1 MREKEEPVT
10 TKYSVVLTTAG
21 SREDA
26 RVVAAKVLSEKL
38 AACVQLLPIE
48 SMYTWKGEVAHEEE
62 ILLLLK
68 TREDLYP
75 ELEKAITAVHKYE
88 TPEIVLLPV
97 GNGLPAYLGWIDE
110 VT

>member
-1 MREKEEPVT
+1 MT

-26 RVVAAKVLSEKL
+26 RVVAAKVSEKL